1 MELQLFEFI
10 EQVIQ
15 LYEIQKPS
23 FDYSEK
29 VLKEAYTRLFSEN
42 STSIVGI
49 HTRVKSVASLKEK
62 LLRNKFYLQYDT
74 PEDAL
79 AHLHDIV
86 GITVECRF
94 IRNETELYKSL
105 LRYFDKNTRGLSECY
120 QNPDI
125 TLNLNMLQP
134 QVQRNGF
141 AIFRID
147 GTYRFNGIN
156 IGYELQIKALVHRFW
171 SEIEHEVIY
180 KNSELITNTE
190 FLKEILGSV
199 RDSLDVVDHQLEI
212 IYKEI
217 STQSS
222 EAQIGM
228 DERGFKTL
236 AASSINELVNR
247 KMKDS
252 VGFTTDFRKDAG
264 ILAQYIYIR
273 HFINGTNNEV
283 KMVEFLEHLNI
294 LSQSAIDFKAVLEME
309 EEYRSGELFTDRLI
323 EYFLSQINTNFEWH
337 AFFTILF
344 AVQEGRKVDCLSDFA
359 DMIRLLLIQPSW
371 FEKRFD
377 AWTDEERCEMRDYWK
392 TLLSDALIRVDSP
405 EIIHEEKLLK
415 VMNLFRTTVEVAE
428 TTYASFQEL
437 QRSGMYIEKQFHLAV
452 SRIFH

>member
-1 MELQLFEFI
+1 MELQLFDFI
-10 EQVIQ
+10 DQVIQ

-23 FDYSEK
+23 YDYAEK

-49 HTRVKSVASLKEK
+49 HTRVKSEESLKEK
-62 LLRNKFYLQYDT
+62 LLRNKFYLNYDN

-79 AHLHDIV
+79 DHLHDIV

-105 LRYFDKNTRGLSECY
+105 FRYFDKNTRGFSECY
-120 QNPDI
+120 QNSDI

-147 GTYRFNGIN
+147 GTYRFNGKR

-217 STQSS
+217 SIQTS

-228 DERGFKTL
+228 DERGFKTM

-294 LSQSAIDFKAVLEME
+294 LSQSEIDFKTTLVME
-309 EEYRSGELFTDRLI
+309 EEYRQHEVFTDRLV
-323 EYFLSQINTNFEWH
+323 EYFMSQINSNFEWH
-337 AFFTILF
+337 AFFTVLF
-344 AVQEGRKVDCLSDFA
+344 AVQEGRKIDCLSDFA

-371 FEKRFD
+371 FERRFKD
-377 AWTDEERCEMRDYWK
+377 WPQEDCAAAGDYWK
-392 TLLSDALIRVDSP
+392 LLLSDALIKADSP

-415 VMNLFRTTVEVAE
+415 VMNLFRTTVEVSE
-428 TTYASFQEL
+428 TTYASFEEMR
-437 QRSGMYIEKQFHLAV
+437 RSEMYIENQFAKAV
-452 SRIFH
+452 ARIFH